1 MKRENP
7 AMLCDFYEF
16 TMANGYFRNGFY
28 KRKLC
33 FDLFFRN
40 VPDGGGFAIAAGLSQ
55 AIEYIKELHFDEEDI
70 EYLRSKN
77 VFDEDFLEYLRT
89 FRFTGDIWAVP
100 EGTPVFP
107 NEPIMTI
114 IAPAI
119 EAQLVET
126 YLLLLINHQSL
137 IATKANRIVRAAEGR
152 TVLEL
157 GSRRAHGSSGAV
169 TGARAAYIGG
179 CHGTAC
185 VLTDQLYGVPAA
197 GTMAHSWV
205 QSFDSEY
212 EAFRTFCEIYPDNA
226 VLLVDTYNTLKS
238 GIPNAIRAF
247 KDVLLPK
254 GITKCAIRLDSG
266 DIAYLSKK
274 ARKMLDEAGLKECR
288 IVASNSLDEYLI
300 KDLLR
305 QGAEIDIFGVGERLI
320 TSKSA
325 PVFGGVYKLVA
336 VQHEDGNFEPKI
348 KISENIA
355 KITNPHFK
363 KVYRFYDKATGKA
376 LADELCVYD
385 EVIDDT
391 KPHTI
396 FDPNAVWKTKTL
408 TDYTIKPLLAEIFKD
423 GRLVYNEP
431 TLEETRRYCLE
442 QVDLLW
448 DEVKRFENPH
458 NYYVDLSV
466 KLWNIRQSLLGEKRN
481 SNI

>member
-238 GIPNAIRAF
+238 GISNAIRAF